1 MKSFEY
7 FSEDIEERRAA
18 LRQRQKEQASSFKA
32 RSSASQDMARK
43 RLADLRARQD
53 ESRKRREQVRAEREQ
68 KAAEREEVKAE
79 VKKELEQEKQERMR
93 DKDRK
98 RMEKERAQAEDQIV
112 ANIPSYLDDPLSY
125 VLEALDSSV
134 GEGAAPIHMSVN
146 EKDVEEDPDTSKSVL
161 FKSKIHVDK
170 NKRTQVRDEVVHY
183 LNGLLDNMTTL
194 PFSQVMAGTKSNPDA
209 EQFDVVVR
217 YAGNK
222 PQVIRILVKPTG
234 GGGSGGGA
242 AKTKVQEVGQALFL
256 AIRYMKGK
264 DLECHPKHPTDCLS
278 TDDYKEGMKFVDGPG
293 VTIKDIQSIEQKWKD
308 AFILGANRIANEVK
322 GDGWEFVRGD
332 NKVEKAISE
341 AFKRAKSSPGA
352 PENEDKW
359 NPSDIWM
366 VRDKNNVVKELAK
379 ENTITCLN
387 NFISQAFSADQID
400 NRAGKNVPKRSLVGI
415 SLKKL
420 GPTARWVVMNEVGKT
435 QLQKAGNVTF
445 QQQRTLSELTAFSGM
460 DVYFVYLP
468 GGDKRQGSF
477 QARNFGGDKKGQW
490 QFELKGEYAA
500 QGKIK
505 GEVARKLLKAAEF
518 KNIPDEPNFNDCKP
532 DSPQAQKITNEIYD
546 LLKGKGAKGWIANES
561 NAKAEIRS
569 KDASW
574 RFSKL
579 AGLRFLNWLNSPGVD
594 ADRALKEM
602 YLYASSQTKKSS
614 VYYKVY

>member
-1 MKSFEY
+1 M
-7 FSEDIEERRAA
+7 
-18 LRQRQKEQASSFKA
+18 
-32 RSSASQDMARK
+32 
-43 RLADLRARQD
+43 
-53 ESRKRREQVRAEREQ
+53 
-68 KAAEREEVKAE
+68 
-79 VKKELEQEKQERMR
+79 
-93 DKDRK
+93 
-98 RMEKERAQAEDQIV
+98 
-112 ANIPSYLDDPLSY
+112 ANIPGYLDDSLSY
-125 VLEALDSSV
+125 VLEAVDSAV
-134 GEGAAPIHMSVN
+134 GEGTTPIHMSVN
-146 EKDVEEDPDTSKSVL
+146 EKDIEEDPDTTKSVL

-170 NKRTQVRDEVVHY
+170 DKRTQVRDEVVHY

-194 PFSQVMAGTKSNPDA
+194 PFSQVTAGTKSNPDA

-264 DLECHPKHPTDCLS
+264 DLKCHPKHPKDCL
-278 TDDYKEGMKFVDGPG
+278 TTADYEAGMKFVEGPG
-293 VTIKDIQSIEQKWKD
+293 VTIQEIQSIEQKWHD
-308 AFILGANRIANEVK
+308 AFILGANKIANEVQ
-322 GDGWEFVRGD
+322 GEGWEFVRGD
-332 NKVEKAISE
+332 NKVEAAISD
-341 AFKRAKSSPGA
+341 AFNRAKKSPGA

-366 VRDKNNVVKELAK
+366 VRDKDKVVKELAK
-379 ENTITCLN
+379 ENTIDCLN
-387 NFISQAFSADQID
+387 NFISQAFSKTAIK
-400 NRAGKNVPKRSLVGI
+400 NKSGKDVPPRSLIGI

-445 QQQRTLSELTAFSGM
+445 QQQRTLDELTAFSGM
-460 DVYFVYLP
+460 DVYFVYLS

-505 GEVARKLLKAAEF
+505 GEVARKLLKAAKF
-518 KNIPDEPNFNDCKP
+518 KNIPGEPNFNDCKR
-532 DSPQAQKITNEIYD
+532 DVTSTKRMEITEEIYN
-546 LLKGKGAKGWIANES
+546 LMNGLSTKPKGWITNKTH
-561 NAKAEIRS
+561 AKAEIQS

-579 AGLRFLNWLNSPGVD
+579 SGLRFLAWLNGLKNGE
-594 ADRALKEM
+594 ADRAMKEM
-602 YLYASSQTKKSS
+602 YLYASSQTDKSS
-614 VYYKVY
+614 VFYKVY